1 VSIASP
7 LPHPR
12 SPLVDVVVVGA
23 GVMGAATAWQLARS
37 GRRLVLIDRFA
48 AGHTAGA
55 SHGASRIYRQAYG
68 AARYL
73 RLAAE
78 ALPLWRELEA
88 DTGAAL
94 LTVTGGVDHG
104 DPATVAEIAATLA
117 AHDVPHA
124 WLDPDHARLLWPGMR
139 FAGPVLHQPDR
150 AGRIDADQAVAAFT
164 AAACGLGAELR
175 RPLAVTGIDVRS
187 DDLVRVRTTDGV
199 LSARRAVITV
209 GAWTS
214 GLLGGVVPLPSL
226 RVTQEQPAYFP
237 FREKPPCVARHDD
250 WPTFIHHGQGVHH
263 GQGIHHGPG
272 VYGLTDPCGE
282 VKVGFH
288 GTGPVCDPDRRTFT
302 PEPDGL
308 ARLQDYVATWLPGLD
323 PTRPTPISCTYTS
336 TSDAGFVLE
345 RHGPVVVGAGFSG
358 HGFKHAPAVGRVL
371 ADLATDRPNNWG
383 AETATEG
390 ATAEV
395 GA

>member
-1 VSIASP
+1 MSLASP
-7 LPHPR
+7 LPRPR

-23 GVMGAATAWQLARS
+23 GVMGAAAAWQVARS
-37 GRRLVLIDRFA
+37 GRRVLLVDRFA
-48 AGHTAGA
+48 AGHTHGA

-68 AARYL
+68 SARYL

-88 DTGAAL
+88 ETGAAL
-94 LTVTGGVDHG
+94 LTITGGVDHG
-104 DPATVAEIAATLA
+104 QPAPVAEIAATLA

-124 WLDPDHARLLWPGMR
+124 WLDPDRAALLWPGMR
-139 FAGPVLHQPDR
+139 FEGPVLHQPDR
-150 AGRIDADQAVAAFT
+150 AGRIAADQAVAAFV
-164 AAACGLGAELR
+164 AAARGHGAEVR
-175 RPLAVTGIDVRS
+175 RPLAVTGIDVRG
-187 DDLVRVRTTDGV
+187 DDLVRVRTADGV
-199 LSARRAVITV
+199 LGARRVIVTA
-209 GAWTS
+209 GAWTA
-214 GLLGGVVPLPSL
+214 GLLDGIAPLPPL

-237 FREKPPCVARHDD
+237 FRVRPPCVARPDD
-250 WPTFIHHGQGVHH
+250 WPVFIHHGIHQG
-263 GQGIHHGPG
+263 PA

-302 PEPDGL
+302 PEPEGM

-323 PTRPTPISCTYTS
+323 PGGPTPISCTYTS
-336 TSDAGFVLE
+336 TPDAEFVLE

-358 HGFKHAPAVGRVL
+358 HGFKHAPAVGRIL
-371 ADLATDRPNNWG
+371 ADLAGDR
-383 AETATEG
+383 TV
-390 ATAEV
+390 AEV